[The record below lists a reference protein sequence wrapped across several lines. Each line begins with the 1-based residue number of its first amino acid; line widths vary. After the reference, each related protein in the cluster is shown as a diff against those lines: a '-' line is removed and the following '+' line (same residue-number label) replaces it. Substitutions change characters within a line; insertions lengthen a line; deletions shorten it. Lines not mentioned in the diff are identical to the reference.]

1 MRHLNKY
8 DLFKVNEADEA
19 KNQEAKSDDPK
30 RSERLLTQAQKE
42 HKDSPE
48 SKEKSGPMPAMV
60 FTDVVG
66 SSKMWSEDPITMAQQ
81 LEGHHKLVDAIAE
94 KNKGWI
100 VKTIGDAF
108 MVYFEPSEDSL
119 FNAVKFAKEVILG
132 EKSYNLRVGVCQG
145 NMDQKTYSLQKVE
158 LKDFFGNA
166 VNAASRMES
175 KVSEVGGTIA
185 FCSIKPID
193 NKMGKIKT
201 LGATVPVDL
210 SKYDLRGATVQKA
223 YKMKVK

>member
-1 MRHLNKY
+1 MKHLNKY
-8 DLFKVNEADEA
+8 ELFKVNEADEVE
-19 KNQEAKSDDPK
+19 KPEAKSEDPK

-48 SKEKSGPMPAMV
+48 TNKKTGPMPAMV

-66 SSKMWSEDPITMAQQ
+66 SSKMWSDDPITMAQQ
-81 LEGHHKLVDAIAE
+81 LESHHKLVDSIAE
-94 KNKGWI
+94 NNKGWI

-119 FNAVKFAKEVILG
+119 FNAVKFSKEVILG

-145 NMDQKTYSLQKVE
+145 NMDQKTYSLQKVD
-158 LKDFFGNA
+158 LKDFFGNT

-193 NKMGKIKT
+193 NKMSKIKS
-201 LGATVPVDL
+201 LGNTVSVDL

>member
-1 MRHLNKY
+1 MKYLNNWNQ
-8 DLFKVNEADEA
+8 LNEADDLQS
-19 KNQEAKSDDPK
+19 NNDNPV

-42 HKDSPE
+42 YEDLPE
-48 SKEKSGPMPAMV
+48 VKQKTGPMPAMV

-66 SSKMWSEDPITMAQQ
+66 SSKMWSDDPITMAQQ
-81 LEGHHKLVDAIAE
+81 LESHHKLIDAVAE

-108 MVYFEPSEDSL
+108 MVYFEPSEESL
-119 FNAVKFAKEVILG
+119 FNAVKFAKEIILS
-132 EKSYNLRVGVCQG
+132 EKAYNLRVGVCQG
-145 NMDQKTYSLQKVE
+145 NMDQKTYSIQKVE

-185 FCSIKPID
+185 FCSLVPLE
-193 NKMGKIKT
+193 NKMSKIQT
-201 LGATVPVDL
+201 LGRILKVDL
-210 SKYDLRGATVQKA
+210 SKYDLRGAAVQKA

>member
-1 MRHLNKY
+1 MKHLNKY
-8 DLFKVNEADEA
+8 DLFEINEDKDNKVKANGGKA
-19 KNQEAKSDDPK
+19 PV
-30 RSERLLTQAQKE
+30 RSERLKTQAQTEYKE
-42 HKDSPE
+42 GTE
-48 SKEKSGPMPAMV
+48 LQEKSGPMPTMV

-66 SSKMWSEDPITMAQQ
+66 SSKMWSDDPMTMAKQ
-81 LEGHHKLVDAIAE
+81 LESHHILVDSLAL

-108 MVYFEPSEDSL
+108 MVYFEPSDYSL
-119 FNAVKFAKEVILG
+119 FNAIKFSKELILS
-132 EKSYNLRVGVCQG
+132 EKSYNLRIGVCEG
-145 NMDQKTYSLQKVE
+145 HMDDKTYSIQKVD

-185 FCSIKPID
+185 FSSLKPLE
-193 NKMGKIKT
+193 NKMSKIQT
-201 LGATVPVDL
+201 LGKVVKVDL
-210 SKYDLRGATVQKA
+210 SKYDLRGASVEKA

>member
-1 MRHLNKY
+1 MKYLNNWNQI
-8 DLFKVNEADEA
+8 NEADEVS
-19 KNQEAKSDDPK
+19 KEGSK

-42 HKDSPE
+42 SKDSE
-48 SKEKSGPMPAMV
+48 EVKEKSGPMPTMV

-66 SSKMWSEDPITMAQQ
+66 SSKMWSDDPITMAQQ
-81 LEGHHKLVDAIAE
+81 LEGHHKLIHSVSE

-108 MVYFEPSEDSL
+108 MVYFETSEDSL
-119 FNAVKFAKEVILG
+119 FNAMKFAKEVILS
-132 EKSYNLRVGVCQG
+132 EKAYNLRIGVCQG
-145 NMDQKTYSLQKVE
+145 HMDQKTYKIQKVD

-166 VNAASRMES
+166 VNTASRMES

-185 FCSIKPID
+185 FCSTKPIE
-193 NKMGKIKT
+193 NKLAKIKT
-201 LGATVPVDL
+201 LGDITEVDL
-210 SKYDLRGATVQKA
+210 SKYDLRGATAQKA